1 MAKSVFQVINIK
13 QDVYIMLLFKKS
25 FLLCLLFIRNLMRKL
40 MKYKKIIDIYIK
52 SNAV

>member
-25 FLLCLLFIRNLMRKL
+25 FLLCLLFIRNLMI
-40 MKYKKIIDIYIK
+40 YKK
-52 SNAV
+52 SNEKINEI